1 MQPISILLVDD
12 NPVFL
17 RIATRFLQQQAEVVT
32 VGVASRGEEAL
43 GQIQDLR
50 PQVVLLDLSLPGL
63 SGLEVIPLLRI
74 KLPKVKI
81 IALTLLDADGY
92 RQAALAAGADD
103 FVSKTTLNIHLL
115 PAIRRAVQTD
125 RVRAAYS

>member
-17 RIATRFLQQQAEVVT
+17 RIATHFLQQQAEVVI

-81 IALTLLDADGY
+81 IALTLMDADGY

-125 RVRAAYS
+125 RMRAAYS